1 MGAQQSIETI
11 ASRAPAQSILFDDW
25 KARMQM
31 ACDVDDVMRLVRAY
45 LANWTPEQLG
55 HMPVL
60 LASPALPD
68 SETLVARAVIASRA
82 ELMFDGPKV
91 AHALLREMALT
102 LAVAASRL
110 RYLRSLKDCF

>member
-31 ACDVDDVMRLVRAY
+31 ACDVDDLMRLVRAY